1 MRQPC
6 SGVILA
12 GGLATRCGGGNKALL
27 PLGGM
32 PLLDRIFAVY
42 RQVFEE
48 IILVTNAPREFLG
61 WDAKIVT
68 DIFPERSSLTG
79 IHAGLF
85 YAENPFAFVCACDTP
100 FLKREVVELVLERL
114 RPGTDVALPRTAA
127 GAEPLCAAY
136 SRRCLK
142 PIEQHLKSRL
152 MKIQLALAGCR
163 IETVPE
169 AAIRERDPQLM
180 SFFNVNTPED
190 LALAERLLAET
201 EPGDGPPGASR
212 QPRPEPHQEMD
223 PA

>member
-27 PLGGM
+27 PLGGLR
-32 PLLDRIFAVY
+32 LLDRIFSVY

-48 IILVTNAPREFLG
+48 IILVTNQPLEFLG

-85 YAENPFAFVCACDTP
+85 YSERPCAFVSACDTP
-100 FLKREVVELVLERL
+100 FLQREVVELVLDRL
-114 RPGTDVALPRTAA
+114 RPGIDVVLPRTSA

-136 SRRCLK
+136 SRRCLP
-142 PIEQHLKSRL
+142 PIEHHLRGHL

-169 AAIRERDPQLM
+169 AAIRDRDPGLV
-180 SFFNVNTPED
+180 SFFNVNTPEE
-190 LALAERLLAET
+190 LARAELLLAET
-201 EPGDGPPGASR
+201 EPVDHDS
-212 QPRPEPHQEMD
+212 
-223 PA
+223 

>member
-12 GGLATRCGGGNKALL
+12 GGLATRCGGENKALL
-27 PLGGM
+27 PLGGFR
-32 PLLDRIFAVY
+32 LLDRIFSLY

-48 IILVTNAPREFLG
+48 IILVTNRPVEFLD

-85 YAENPFAFVCACDTP
+85 YSERPFAFVSACDTP
-100 FLKREVVELVLERL
+100 FLKREVIELVLDRL
-114 RPGTDVALPRTAA
+114 HPGVDVVLPRTSA

-142 PIEQHLKSRL
+142 PIEHHLRMNL

-163 IETVPE
+163 IEIVPE
-169 AAIRERDPQLM
+169 TAIRDRDPGLV

-190 LALAERLLAET
+190 LARAELLLSET
-201 EPGDGPPGASR
+201 EPGA
-212 QPRPEPHQEMD
+212 PHS
-223 PA
+223 

>member
-27 PLGGM
+27 PLGGLR
-32 PLLDRIFAVY
+32 LLDRIFSVY
-42 RQVFEE
+42 QQVFEE
-48 IILVTNAPREFLG
+48 IILVTNHPLEFLG

-85 YAENPFAFVCACDTP
+85 YSERPFAFVSACDTP
-100 FLKREVVELVLERL
+100 FLKREVVELVLDRL
-114 RPGTDVALPRTAA
+114 KPGIDVVLPRTSA

-136 SRRCLK
+136 SRRCLT
-142 PIEQHLKSRL
+142 PIEHHLRSHL

-169 AAIRERDPQLM
+169 AAIRDRDPGLV

-190 LALAERLLAET
+190 LARAEQLLAET
-201 EPGDGPPGASR
+201 
-212 QPRPEPHQEMD
+212 QPID
-223 PA
+223 LDS

>member
-27 PLGGM
+27 PLGGR

-48 IILVTNAPREFLG
+48 IILVTNSPREFLG

-68 DIFPERSSLTG
+68 DIFAERSSLTG

-100 FLKREVVELVLERL
+100 FLKRGVVELVLERL
-114 RPGTDVALPRTAA
+114 RPGTDVVLPRTAA

-142 PIEQHLKSRL
+142 PIEQHLRSRL
-152 MKIQLALAGCR
+152 LKIQLALAGCR
-163 IETVPE
+163 IETIPE
-169 AAIRERDPQLM
+169 AAIRERDPQLI

-190 LALAERLLAET
+190 LARAERMLAET
-201 EPGDGPPGASR
+201 QPDGEPPDGSPP
-212 QPRPEPHQEMD
+212 PRTEPHQEMD